1 MSTNANDLKI
11 FLKAT
16 DLFIRLL
23 ASEPNFQGT
32 AWQNEVY
39 VEVRWPWLAFLAAQ
53 VVICIVCLTL
63 VIMETAKTD
72 MDVVKSSTIAA
83 LFAMSAE
90 EKTDLQRRLTEGEH
104 MMSKED
110 DLRLAPESI
119 RGQLR
124 KRQGKWAVGGF

>member
-1 MSTNANDLKI
+1 MT
-11 FLKAT
+11 
-16 DLFIRLL
+16 RLL
-23 ASEPNFQGT
+23 ASEPNVQGT
-32 AWQNEVY
+32 AWHNEVY

-53 VVICIVCLTL
+53 VVMSIICLSL

-90 EKTDLQRRLTEGEH
+90 EKTDLQRHLTKGEH
-104 MMSKED
+104 MMSRED
-110 DLRLAPESI
+110 DRRLAPESI

-124 KRQGKWAVGGF
+124 KRHGKWAVGGF